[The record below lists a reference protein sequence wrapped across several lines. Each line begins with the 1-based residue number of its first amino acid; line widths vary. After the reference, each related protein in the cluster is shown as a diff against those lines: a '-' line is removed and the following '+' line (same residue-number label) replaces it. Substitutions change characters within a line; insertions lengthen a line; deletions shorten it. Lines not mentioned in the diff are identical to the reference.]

1 MLVPVKGFSSLGYLY
16 LAGYHGFC
24 IDQCRCTRDAY
35 RTHSLS
41 MSEDAARYLR
51 ASLAAPP
58 FHKWLRP
65 ELRDL
70 DPESGRVT
78 IALPLRAV
86 FGRDPK
92 RREIH
97 GGVIAALIDIA
108 GHAAIS
114 ARLHHGVPT
123 VDLRIDY
130 LRMAAGSELLAI
142 AEPVKVGRTLGTVDI
157 RVTDDQGRLVAIG
170 RGVFS
175 TREG

>member
-1 MLVPVKGFSSLGYLY
+1 MLLLDEVESFEPEGGPW
-16 LAGYHGFC
+16 GRG
-24 IDQCRCTRDAY
+24 
-35 RTHSLS
+35 
-41 MSEDAARYLR
+41 YLR

-58 FHKWLRP
+58 FHHWLRP

-70 DPESGRVT
+70 DPKSGRVT
-78 IALPLRAV
+78 IVLPLRAE
-86 FGRDPK
+86 FRRDPK
-92 RREIH
+92 RLEIH

-130 LRMAAGSELLAI
+130 LRMAGGSELLAT
-142 AEPVKVGRTLGTVDI
+142 AEPVKLGRNLGTVDI
-157 RVTDDQGRLVAIG
+157 RVTDDQGKLVAIG

>member
-1 MLVPVKGFSSLGYLY
+1 
-16 LAGYHGFC
+16 
-24 IDQCRCTRDAY
+24 
-35 RTHSLS
+35 
-41 MSEDAARYLR
+41 MSGDAARYLR

-58 FHKWLRP
+58 FHQWLRP

-70 DPESGRVT
+70 DAESGRVT
-78 IALPLRAV
+78 IALPLRAE
-86 FGRDPK
+86 FRRDPK

-108 GHAAIS
+108 GHASIS

-130 LRMAAGSELLAI
+130 LRAAAGDELLAI
-142 AEPVKVGRTLGTVDI
+142 AEPVKLGRTLGTVDI
-157 RVTDDQGRLVAIG
+157 RVTDDQGELVAIG
-170 RGVFS
+170 RGIFS

>member
-1 MLVPVKGFSSLGYLY
+1 
-16 LAGYHGFC
+16 
-24 IDQCRCTRDAY
+24 
-35 RTHSLS
+35 

-58 FHKWLRP
+58 FHQWLRP
-65 ELRDL
+65 ELRYL
-70 DPESGRVT
+70 DSERGRVT
-78 IALPLRAV
+78 IALPLRAE
-86 FGRDPK
+86 FHRDPK
-92 RREIH
+92 RPEIH

-114 ARLHHGVPT
+114 AKLHHGVPT

-130 LRMAAGSELLAI
+130 LRVATGSELLAT
-142 AEPVKVGRTLGTVDI
+142 ADVVKLGRTLGTVDI
-157 RVTDDQGRLVAIG
+157 QVLDDQGKLVAIG

>member
-1 MLVPVKGFSSLGYLY
+1 MGSGSLGYSNPLS
-16 LAGYHGFC
+16 YHGFC

-35 RTHSLS
+35 RTNSSS
-41 MSEDAARYLR
+41 MSEDSARYLR
-51 ASLAAPP
+51 SSLAAPP
-58 FHKWLRP
+58 FHQWLRP
-65 ELRDL
+65 ELRDV
-70 DPESGRVT
+70 DSKSGRVT
-78 IALPLRAV
+78 IALPLRAE
-86 FGRDPK
+86 FGRDPE

-108 GHAAIS
+108 GHTAIA

-130 LRMAAGSELLAI
+130 LRMAAGNELLAI
-142 AEPVKVGRTLGTVDI
+142 AEPVKLGRTLGTVDI
-157 RVTDDQGRLVAIG
+157 RVTDDQGKLVAIG